1 MSAKNSKESKINSKR
16 DVNMESVSRRSS
28 VSSIKSMVKI
38 TRYEFSLKIL
48 YLERDRRS
56 RNHWGDNWTY
66 LSY

>member
-1 MSAKNSKESKINSKR
+1 MSAKNSKETKINSKR

-38 TRYEFSLKIL
+38 TRYEFSPKIL
-48 YLERDRRS
+48 YLERDGRS
-56 RNHWGDNWTY
+56 RNHWRDNWTY